1 MHSLTPCLSPTLPD
15 MRCNVRHTILE
26 QRPLR
31 LPSATKVFH
40 MGNTRTIHT
49 SNTMKGAKTMKR
61 ILVLTLVLVMLAS
74 PASALLRVLEPSVA
88 LELETIARNSIA
100 TERNIPLA
108 QVTAVD
114 PWLLDLRGLAIE
126 IYVVPLVI
134 GQEKITVNVRVS
146 DKAILTEKEV
156 EALKAKEVAHT
167 GLVTLVTDVALP
179 EAAGVSTLTY
189 ALVSGLVALALGT
202 SVIVLRK
209 RRR

>member
-1 MHSLTPCLSPTLPD
+1 
-15 MRCNVRHTILE
+15 
-26 QRPLR
+26 
-31 LPSATKVFH
+31 
-40 MGNTRTIHT
+40 
-49 SNTMKGAKTMKR
+49 MKGAKTMKR